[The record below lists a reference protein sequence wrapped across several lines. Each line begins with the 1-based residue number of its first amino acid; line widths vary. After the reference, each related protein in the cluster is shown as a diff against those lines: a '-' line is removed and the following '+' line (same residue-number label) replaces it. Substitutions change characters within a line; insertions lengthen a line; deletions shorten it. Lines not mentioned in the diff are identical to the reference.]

1 MTKPA
6 SIKIDPSWN
15 PGAIGLAC
23 AAAVARGVVVGQD
36 GNTLYADVPQDVLD
50 RVAAKFDHAA
60 DARNVS
66 LARIRAERDRRL
78 DESDWMVL
86 RALDQNAT
94 LDYLASPD
102 HAYREALRTLL
113 VAVASELSTK
123 TSVSEIRTYNPSWPE
138 KPK

>member
-50 RVAAKFDHAA
+50 RVAAEFDHAA

-78 DESDWMVL
+78 NESDWMAL
-86 RALDQNAT
+86 RALEQNT
-94 LDYLASPD
+94 MRDYLASPEC
-102 HAYREALRTLL
+102 AYRALLRTLPDSIS
-113 VAVASELSTK
+113 AELALK
-123 TSVSEIRTYNPSWPE
+123 TDIAEIRNYKPVWPE